1 MDGSKMTTSKIELEK
16 SVGEYA
22 QKKLITI
29 DEGKSSVDAGKIM
42 QENRVGS
49 LVVTRYD
56 RPVGIITERDLVY
69 KVVAQKLDPSFTP
82 VKSIMSSPI
91 KTIESTAK
99 VGDALATMSKNKIR
113 RLAVVKEGKIIGL
126 VSQRSIVSD
135 NREEQVL
142 LPELEKPGVKRCPYC
157 DQEVSD
163 AAELSKH
170 IDYVHIGKGLLE
182 GDMRRW

>member
-1 MDGSKMTTSKIELEK
+1 MSAKIELEK
-16 SVGEYA
+16 SVGEYV
-22 QKKLITI
+22 QSKLITI
-29 DEGKSSVDAGKIM
+29 DENKNSVDAAKIM
-42 QENRVGS
+42 RENKVGS
-49 LVVTRYD
+49 LIVTKYD

-69 KVVAQKLDPSFTP
+69 KVVAQKLDPSGTL

-91 KTIESTAK
+91 KTIDSKAK
-99 VGDALATMSKNKIR
+99 VGDALAAMSKYRIR
-113 RLAVVKEGKIIGL
+113 RLGIVKEGKIVGL

-135 NREEQVL
+135 DRGEQVL

-182 GDMRRW
+182 GDLRKW